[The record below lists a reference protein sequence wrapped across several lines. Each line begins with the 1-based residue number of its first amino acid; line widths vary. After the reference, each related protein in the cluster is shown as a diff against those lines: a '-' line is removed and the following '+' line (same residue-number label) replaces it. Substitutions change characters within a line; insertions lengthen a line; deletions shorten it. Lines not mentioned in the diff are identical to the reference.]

1 MCYVSDVD
9 VKQKSKGRFAHFN
22 NDIMNVMLSL
32 IKGLY
37 NPKKQM
43 LMI

>member
-1 MCYVSDVD
+1 MWNVGDVG
-9 VKQKSKGRFAHFN
+9 VKQKSKERFAHFN
-22 NDIMNVMLSL
+22 NDIMDVLLSL
-32 IKGLY
+32 IKGLH